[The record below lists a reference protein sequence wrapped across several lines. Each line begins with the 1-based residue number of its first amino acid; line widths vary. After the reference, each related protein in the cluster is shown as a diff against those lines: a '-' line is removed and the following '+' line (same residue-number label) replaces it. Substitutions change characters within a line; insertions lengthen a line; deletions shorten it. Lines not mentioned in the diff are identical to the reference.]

1 MNDITFDRY
10 DSAVDKQDYYS
21 DIHDKLSD
29 VLYTLFELDDPMLDA
44 EAIEDMMDYASTKL
58 REYRELVETLGK
70 QERKREMA
78 EVGFYDM

>member
-10 DSAVDKQDYYS
+10 DLAVDKQDYYS

-29 VLYTLFELDDPMLDA
+29 VLNTLFELDDPMLDA